1 MARCA
6 LQRAASG
13 AAFVA
18 TLVSALLT
26 LQGPARAEDLDGEPR
41 FKSVGVQGN
50 PLAFIIGRY
59 SIDLEY
65 LPAPHHALHATPF
78 FEYALPGVDDQLS
91 GFGGEVGYRF
101 YTGEHG
107 PHGFFAGASLLVSEL
122 EYIHGNPR
130 GVPLDTAND
139 TQYVQLGGAIDVGY
153 QIIVLGNFCAGAG
166 AGLQYT
172 FDTISPTFEYS
183 SHPWHDLVYGAGLR
197 PRALLQV
204 GAAF

>member
-13 AAFVA
+13 AAV
-18 TLVSALLT
+18 VIALLAAART
-26 LQGPARAEDLDGEPR
+26 ARAEDIDGEPR

-50 PLAFIIGRY
+50 PLDFIIGRY
-59 SIDLEY
+59 SIDLEF
-65 LPAPHHALHATPF
+65 LPAPHHALHATPYY
-78 FEYALPGVDDQLS
+78 EYALPGTDDQLT
-91 GFGGEVGYRF
+91 GFGGELGYRY

-107 PHGFFAGASLLVSEL
+107 PHGFFAGVSFLLSEL
-122 EYIHGNPR
+122 EYIHGNPTN
-130 GVPLDTAND
+130 VANNPAND
-139 TQYVQLGGAIDVGY
+139 TQYVQLGGALDAGY
-153 QIIVLGNFCAGAG
+153 QIIVLGNLCVGAG

-172 FDTISPTFEYS
+172 VDTFDPQFEFS
-183 SHPWHDLVYGAGLR
+183 SHPWHDLVYGWGLR

>member
-1 MARCA
+1 MDRCA
-6 LQRAASG
+6 LSRAVPGAAVVLALVAAAS
-13 AAFVA
+13 V
-18 TLVSALLT
+18 
-26 LQGPARAEDLDGEPR
+26 ARADDLDGEPR

-59 SIDLEY
+59 SLDLEY

-78 FEYALPGVDDQLS
+78 YEYALPGTDDQLS
-91 GFGGEVGYRF
+91 GFGGELGYRF

-107 PHGFFAGASLLVSEL
+107 PHGFFAGVSALVAEL
-122 EYIHGNPR
+122 GYIHGNPTNA
-130 GVPLDTAND
+130 PKDQAND
-139 TQYVQLGGAIDVGY
+139 TQYVQLGAALDAGY
-153 QIIVLGNFCAGAG
+153 QIIVLGNLCAGIG

-172 FDTISPTFEYS
+172 VDTINPVFEYS
-183 SHPWHDLVYGAGLR
+183 SHPWHDLVYGWGLR

>member
-1 MARCA
+1 MLRTAV
-6 LQRAASG
+6 QRAA
-13 AAFVA
+13 AAATACAALVVVVA
-18 TLVSALLT
+18 GGGT
-26 LQGPARAEDLDGEPR
+26 ARAEDLDGEPR

-65 LPAPHHALHATPF
+65 LPAPHQTLHATPY
-78 FEYALPGVDDQLS
+78 FEYALPGVDDQLT
-91 GFGGEVGYRF
+91 GFGAEVGYRF

-122 EYIHGNPR
+122 EYIHGNPKN
-130 GVPLDTAND
+130 VPLDQAND
-139 TQYVQLGGAIDVGY
+139 TQYVQLGTALDLGY

>member
-1 MARCA
+1 MLA
-6 LQRAASG
+6 LVAAAS
-13 AAFVA
+13 V
-18 TLVSALLT
+18 
-26 LQGPARAEDLDGEPR
+26 ARADDLDGEPR

-59 SIDLEY
+59 SLDLEY
-65 LPAPHHALHATPF
+65 LPAPHHALHATPYY
-78 FEYALPGVDDQLS
+78 EYALPGTDDQLT

-107 PHGFFAGASLLVSEL
+107 PHGFFAGASALVAEL
-122 EYIHGNPR
+122 EYVHGNPTNL
-130 GVPLDTAND
+130 PKDPAND

-153 QIIVLGNFCAGAG
+153 QIIILGNFCAGVG

-172 FDTISPTFEYS
+172 YDTIDPTFEYS
-183 SHPWHDLVYGAGLR
+183 SHPWHDLVYGWGLR